1 MMEFLT
7 QFHFLRPALL
17 LLAPALLALLFL
29 MRHRRNGQNSW
40 QTLLPPEF
48 LAALSETPPQTVKR
62 SSFWLWPLILVL
74 SVVALAGPTWSKQE
88 TPVTLKQEALVVTLD
103 LSLSMLATDLTP
115 NRLTRARQ
123 KVYDLLDARKE
134 GQTALVAFSGS
145 GHVVAPLTEDGN
157 TLRAMLPALDPFIM
171 PEMGS
176 NAAAGIES
184 ALNVIKQAG
193 AANAR
198 ILLITDGV
206 EEMDVQPINDQL
218 SKAGVSISVLGVG
231 ADDGGPI
238 PIPNRGFIK
247 QGDQVIVAK
256 PDFAL
261 MREIAGRPGDRF
273 SKMTLDN
280 ADLRR
285 LLPSANSTHFKD
297 ANGDSTLQGEQWHD
311 AGYLLLLIVMPL
323 LLWQYRQAGVALC
336 LLVLLAKP
344 QVSHAVEWENLWS
357 TPNQRGW
364 EFYKDKKYED
374 AANAY
379 SSPMGKGA
387 AYFRTG
393 DYAKAEA
400 EFGKLDSANA
410 HYNRGNS
417 LAYQQRYEE
426 AIKAYE
432 EALKRNPEMS
442 DAKENKR
449 RLEEFL
455 EQQKQ
460 QQQQQQQQQQNSQDQ
475 NKDQQQPDQKNADQ
489 QQSQQQNSSDSQKNQ
504 SNSQPQ
510 NGQPSDQDNAG
521 QPGQQGGDPGQ
532 HPQDQ
537 NADKQNSSSAQ
548 DAQEQQNAEQAQSG
562 DKEDQADPKDAAS
575 KAASAEQQEADK
587 KEDGKEA
594 QTAGQAGEPEDASDK
609 KPSEDAAAALS
620 DNISLKDQQT
630 EQWLR
635 RIPDDPGG
643 LLRRKFLQQYQQ
655 GSRPS
660 SSKQDS
666 GRPLW

>member
-7 QFHFLRPALL
+7 QFHFLRPTLL

-40 QTLLPPEF
+40 RTLLPPEF

-145 GHVVAPLTEDGN
+145 GHVVAPLTEDSN

-193 AANAR
+193 AVNAR

-206 EEMDVQPINDQL
+206 EEVDVQPINDLL

-247 QGDQVIVAK
+247 QGDQVVIAK
-256 PDFAL
+256 PNFAL

-273 SKMTLDN
+273 SKMTLDGS
-280 ADLRR
+280 DLRR
-285 LLPSANSTHFKD
+285 LLPNANSKNFQD
-297 ANGDSTLQGEQWHD
+297 ANEDNRLQGEQWHD
-311 AGYLLLLIVMPL
+311 AGYLLLLIVIPL
-323 LLWQYRQAGVALC
+323 LLWQHRQAGVALC
-336 LLVLLAKP
+336 LLVLLAQP
-344 QVSHAVEWENLWS
+344 QVSHAIEWDNLWS
-357 TPNQRGW
+357 TPDQRGW
-364 EFYKDKKYED
+364 EFYQDNKYED

-379 SSPMGKGA
+379 NSALGKGA
-387 AYFRTG
+387 AYYRAG

-400 EFGKLDSANA
+400 EFSKLDSAQA

-417 LAYQQRYEE
+417 LALQQRYQE
-426 AIKAYE
+426 AIKAYD
-432 EALKRNPEMS
+432 EALQRNPDMAE
-442 DAKENKR
+442 AAENKR
-449 RLEEFL
+449 RLEEQL
-455 EQQKQ
+455 EKQKQ
-460 QQQQQQQQQQNSQDQ
+460 RQDSKDSQ
-475 NKDQQQPDQKNADQ
+475 KDQQQSDQNNADQ
-489 QQSQQQNSSDSQKNQ
+489 QQNQQQNSSDSQQ
-504 SNSQPQ
+504 QNSQS
-510 NGQPSDQDNAG
+510 SDQDSQG
-521 QPGQQGGDPGQ
+521 QPGQQGGDPSQ
-532 HPQDQ
+532 QPPSQPQDQ
-537 NADKQNSSSAQ
+537 STDKQDNASSQ
-548 DAQEQQNAEQAQSG
+548 DTDEQKNAEQAQNAV
-562 DKEDQADPKDAAS
+562 KEDKADPKDAQS
-575 KAASAEQQEADK
+575 KAADAEQQEAEK
-587 KEDGKEA
+587 KDGDKEA
-594 QTAGQAGEPEDASDK
+594 QTAGQAGEPEDAPDK
-609 KPSEDAAAALS
+609 EPSEDASAALS

>member
-29 MRHRRNGQNSW
+29 MRRRRNGQNSW
-40 QTLLPPEF
+40 HTLLPPEF

-184 ALNVIKQAG
+184 ALSVIKQAG

-206 EEMDVQPINDQL
+206 EEVDVQPINDQL

-231 ADDGGPI
+231 TDDGGPI

-247 QGDQVIVAK
+247 QGDQVVVAK
-256 PDFAL
+256 PNFAL
-261 MREIAGRPGDRF
+261 MREITGRPGDRF

-297 ANGDSTLQGEQWHD
+297 ANEDSTLQGEQWHD
-311 AGYLLLLIVMPL
+311 AGYLLLLIVIPL

-344 QVSHAVEWENLWS
+344 QVSHALEWENLWS

-364 EFYKDKKYED
+364 EFYQDKQYED

-379 SSPMGKGA
+379 DSPMGKGA

-426 AIKAYE
+426 AIKAYD
-432 EALKRNPEMS
+432 EALKRDPELS
-442 DAKENKR
+442 DAEENKR

-460 QQQQQQQQQQNSQDQ
+460 QQQQKSQDQ
-475 NKDQQQPDQKNADQ
+475 NKDQQQSDQKNADQ

-504 SNSQPQ
+504 SNSQQQ
-510 NGQPSDQDNAG
+510 NGQPSDQDNPG
-521 QPGQQGGDPGQ
+521 QQGQQGGDPGRRQ
-532 HPQDQ
+532 PQNQ
-537 NADKQNSSSAQ
+537 NADKQDGSSAQ
-548 DAQEQQNAEQAQSG
+548 DAQEQQNAEQAQNG
-562 DKEDQADPKDAAS
+562 DKEDEADPKDAAS

-587 KEDGKEA
+587 KEDGKGA
-594 QTAGQAGEPEDASDK
+594 QTAGKVDEPEDATDK
-609 KPSEDAAAALS
+609 EPSEDAAAALS

>member
-1 MMEFLT
+1 MMEFLS

-29 MRHRRNGQNSW
+29 MRRRRNGQNSW
-40 QTLLPPEF
+40 HTLLPPEF

-74 SVVALAGPTWSKQE
+74 SVIALAGPTWSKQE

-145 GHVVAPLTEDGN
+145 GHVVAPLTEDSN

-176 NAAAGIES
+176 NAAAGIET

-206 EEMDVQPINDQL
+206 EEMDVQPIKDQL
-218 SKAGVSISVLGVG
+218 SKAGVSISILGVG
-231 ADDGGPI
+231 TDDGGPI

-247 QGDQVIVAK
+247 QGDQVVVAK
-256 PDFAL
+256 PDFSL
-261 MREIAGRPGDRF
+261 MRQIADRPGDRF
-273 SKMTLDN
+273 TKMTLDN

-285 LLPSANSTHFKD
+285 LLPSANTTSFKD
-297 ANGDSTLQGEQWHD
+297 ANEDNTLQGEQWHD
-311 AGYLLLLIVMPL
+311 AGYLLLLIVIPL

-344 QVSHAVEWENLWS
+344 QVSHAIEWNNLWS
-357 TPNQRGW
+357 TPDQRGW
-364 EFYKDKKYED
+364 EYYQDKKYED
-374 AANAY
+374 AADAY
-379 SSPMGKGA
+379 GSPMGKGA
-387 AYFRTG
+387 AYFRAG

-400 EFGKLDSANA
+400 EFGKLDTAKA

-442 DAKENKR
+442 EAEENKR
-449 RLEEFL
+449 RLEEML
-455 EQQKQ
+455 EQQK
-460 QQQQQQQQQQNSQDQ
+460 QQQQQQQNSQDQ
-475 NKDQQQPDQKNADQ
+475 NKDQQQSDQKNADQ

-504 SNSQPQ
+504 SDSQQP
-510 NGQPSDQDNAG
+510 NGQPSDQDSAG
-521 QPGQQGGDPGQ
+521 QPGQQGGNPAQ
-532 HPQDQ
+532 QPQSQ
-537 NADKQNSSSAQ
+537 NADKQDASSSQ
-548 DAQEQQNAEQAQSG
+548 DKDTQQDAEQAQKA
-562 DKEDQADPKDAAS
+562 DKEDKADPKDDAS
-575 KAASAEQQEADK
+575 KAASAEQQEAEKKDGDK
-587 KEDGKEA
+587 ET
-594 QTAGQAGEPEDASDK
+594 QTASQGKPEEDSDK
-609 KPSEDAAAALS
+609 EPSDAASAAQS
-620 DNISLKDQQT
+620 DNSISLKDQQT